1 VEKLRVVMALVGKDI
16 VDGLKSRFIL
26 NTIVGVSVLM
36 VMYRVLPV
44 LGSSGDDPQVAVYD
58 AGSSSLVTELRESGG
73 IELVETRSRE
83 ELESYLGSRGA
94 AVLGLVLPADFD
106 RAVQEAGAVQMEGHL
121 DHWVGD
127 RAAVEIEATFEARL
141 GELIGKPVDLTVQR
155 GTVYTR
161 PTGFQAFT
169 NSLSLLVLLAML
181 GVMVTAGLMLEEKEK
196 RTINALLVSPASPG
210 QVVLGKAITG
220 LVLCLVAAAAW
231 AAFSLAWIVHW
242 VPLLLGAVLGAL
254 FTVSVGLVIGGL
266 CEQRQQLTLWGFVLM
281 QPLLLGPAFGQLD
294 FVPVGIRQALSWIPT
309 TPLAKVLSAAFGAR
323 APLAEYAPELA
334 LLAAYAGLALALAG
348 WVLRRSDR

>member
-1 VEKLRVVMALVGKDI
+1 MDRLRIVMALVGKDI

-36 VMYRVLPV
+36 VMYRALPV
-44 LGSSGDDPQVAVYD
+44 LGSSGDDAQLALYD
-58 AGSSSLVTELRESGG
+58 AGSSGLVTELRESGG
-73 IELVETRSRE
+73 IELVVARSQE
-83 ELESYLGSRGA
+83 ELEAYLGSSGA

-106 RAVQEAGAVQMEGHL
+106 QAVQEAGTVQMEGHL

-127 RAAVEIEATFEARL
+127 RAAAEIEATFEARL
-141 GELIGKPVDLTVQR
+141 GELIEKPVDLTVQR

-254 FTVSVGLVIGGL
+254 FTVSVGLVTGTL
-266 CEQRQQLTLWGFVLM
+266 CHQRQQLSLWGLVLM
-281 QPLLLGPAFGQLD
+281 QPLLLGPAFGQLG
-294 FVPVGIRQALSWIPT
+294 FVPERIRQVLSWIPT
-309 TPLAKVLSAAFGAR
+309 TALIKVLSATFGAS
-323 APLAEYAPELA
+323 APLAEYAPQLA
-334 LLAAYAGLALALAG
+334 LLTAYTAL
-348 WVLRRSDR
+348 VLTVAVWLMRRSDR